1 MKHMDHNEAAAAAA
15 NMIGALIE
23 QMVEQSGLTEEQ
35 IAEGMGVT
43 VERLQ
48 EIINGDG
55 NVRISTLA
63 RIAYAT
69 GHEVN
74 IVATGEQGTIE
85 PRRAARQRNI

>member
-15 NMIGALIE
+15 NMVAALIE
-23 QMVEQSGLTEEQ
+23 QMIEKSGLTEKQ
-35 IAEGMGVT
+35 IAEDMGVT

-69 GHEVN
+69 GHEMN
-74 IVATGEQGTIE
+74 IVANGGQGTIA
-85 PRRAARQRNI
+85 PRRPARQRNI